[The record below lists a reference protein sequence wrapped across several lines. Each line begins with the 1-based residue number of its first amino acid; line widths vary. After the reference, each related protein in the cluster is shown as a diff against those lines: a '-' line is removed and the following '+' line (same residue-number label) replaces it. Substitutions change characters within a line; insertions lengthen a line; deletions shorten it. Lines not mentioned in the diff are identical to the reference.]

1 MRREGSSLSLRDESS
16 KSEVENEAQ
25 VKRILSDSEI
35 KAE

>member
-1 MRREGSSLSLRDESS
+1 MRREGSSQSLRDESS